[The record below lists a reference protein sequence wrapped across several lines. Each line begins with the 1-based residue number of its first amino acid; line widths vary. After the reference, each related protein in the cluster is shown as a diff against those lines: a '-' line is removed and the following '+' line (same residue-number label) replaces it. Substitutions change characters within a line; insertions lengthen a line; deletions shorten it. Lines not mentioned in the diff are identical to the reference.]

1 MAILTSK
8 LCKPVISYLYREMY
22 NDTAH
27 TRGADR
33 LWHAGAHAVLPRPP
47 PPVTSPV
54 ATSRND
60 YAHERNKLLQ
70 LRGAPETASSCH
82 VAFSS
87 RQVSAAAAA
96 AAAASAATASIP
108 EENITLAQ
116 GMQRIVELEEE
127 LAQSRQEEKR
137 MKKEVEEL
145 ERRIKALCAS
155 HTA

>member
-33 LWHAGAHAVLPRPP
+33 LWHG
-47 PPVTSPV
+47 
-54 ATSRND
+54 
-60 YAHERNKLLQ
+60 
-70 LRGAPETASSCH
+70 GAPETASSCH
-82 VAFSS
+82 FEFSS
-87 RQVSAAAAA
+87 RQVSAAAAGA
-96 AAAASAATASIP
+96 ATAATASIP
-108 EENITLAQ
+108 DGNIKSVQ
-116 GMQRIVELEEE
+116 GMHRIVELEKE

-137 MKKEVEEL
+137 MKKEVAEL